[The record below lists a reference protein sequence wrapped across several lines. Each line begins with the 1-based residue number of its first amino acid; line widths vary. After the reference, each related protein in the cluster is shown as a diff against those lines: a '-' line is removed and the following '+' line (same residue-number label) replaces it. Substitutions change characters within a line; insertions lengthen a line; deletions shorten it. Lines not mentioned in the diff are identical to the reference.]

1 MVHPKFPPSFWSF
14 GYVKKIGGFEAVM
27 PPLGLATLAAVTPD
41 RYDVAIVD
49 ENLEPIDF
57 DVEADLI
64 VLSAMGIQE
73 RRLFEVADTFRARGY
88 TVCMGGPICNVLPER
103 CRPHCDVLFEGEG
116 EYTWK
121 TFLDEWERGEHSDHY
136 AQVEKI
142 DLRDTPAPRI
152 DLLKTEAYR
161 LGCIQTT
168 RGCPFNCEFCD
179 IIVTYGRKVR
189 TKPIENVI
197 AELQAWAD
205 AGVDFVT
212 VADDNLVGNKTYAK
226 QMLRAV
232 ADWNRA
238 RRVPLSLYVE
248 MSIDC
253 VRSTELMEL
262 MREANVTEAFIGV
275 ESPRKSSL
283 KEARKLQNVAS
294 NMVEAIKTVQSY
306 GMVTVAGMIV
316 GFDGDDEGIFEDQYE
331 FLHAAGIPI
340 VMLGILQAI
349 PRTPLYDRL
358 QEAGRL
364 RSPAQGNNTL
374 SFTNVE
380 PLQMSYEQ
388 LINGYRE
395 LFCSLYTWEAI
406 GQRWLDNVEQWGGER
421 PFIQKPMG
429 HFKPF
434 MAVQVARID
443 AYYLKSADR
452 RRFVARML
460 WGTLRRAPRTIL
472 QTVNYLPY
480 FIHLREYADRVVAR
494 EYKFDYAFSEENFA
508 GPSTFG
514 EAGAAI
520 NMVQQEKDRRQK
532 IDAYDGAE
540 LTANV
545 AADQAD

>member
-1 MVHPKFPPSFWSF
+1 MVMPEFPPSFWSF
-14 GYVKKIGGFEAVM
+14 GYIKKIGGFKAVM
-27 PPLGLATLAAVTPD
+27 PPLGLATLAALTPD
-41 RYDVAIVD
+41 RYDVTIVD
-49 ENLEPIDF
+49 ENVEPIDF

-64 VLSAMGIQE
+64 VLSAMAIQE
-73 RRLFEVADTFRARGY
+73 RRLFEVAGTFRDRGY

-121 TFLDEWERGEHSDHY
+121 TFLGEWERGEHADHY

-152 DLLKTEAYR
+152 DLLETSAYR
-161 LGCIQTT
+161 VGCIQTT

-197 AELQAWAD
+197 AELEAWAEV
-205 AGVDFVT
+205 GVDFVT
-212 VADDNLVGNKTYAK
+212 LADDNLVGNRTYAK

-253 VRSTELMEL
+253 VRSSELMEL
-262 MREANVTEAFIGV
+262 MREANVTEAFIGI

-283 KEARKLQNVAS
+283 KEAKKFQNVAS
-294 NMVEAIKTVQSY
+294 DLVSAVKTVQSY

-331 FLHAAGIPI
+331 FLQAAGIPI
-340 VMLGILQAI
+340 VMLGLLQAI
-349 PRTPLYDRL
+349 PRTPLHDRL
-358 QEAGRL
+358 QKAGRL
-364 RSPAQGNNTL
+364 RAPVQGNNTL

-388 LINGYRE
+388 LICGYRE
-395 LFCSLYTWEAI
+395 LFCRLHTWEAI
-406 GQRWLDNVEQWGGER
+406 GRRWLDNVEQWGGER

-429 HFKPF
+429 HFRPF
-434 MAVQVARID
+434 MALQMARIA

-452 RRFVARML
+452 RRFAARML
-460 WGTLRRAPRTIL
+460 WGTLRRAPRAIP
-472 QTVNYLPY
+472 QTVSYMAY

-494 EYKFDYAFSEENFA
+494 EYKFDYAISEENFA
-508 GPSTFG
+508 DPSTFG

-520 NMVQQEKDRRQK
+520 NMVRQEQSRRQK
-532 IDAYDGAE
+532 IDVHDAYDGAE
-540 LTANV
+540 LTADTV
-545 AADQAD
+545 D